1 MRRGSAPIPTILQHR
16 HGEPAGPLMQ
26 MFITYAQGQRA
37 DSNHPPAQT
46 CRTPV
51 IRTSGAVQPADAK
64 HKQNAS
70 AGKMQHDT
78 PTKRI
83 AKSTGWSFWASRL
96 ATALP
101 HTSTPRT
108 RSGPTQ
114 QFHIHKHPSATH
126 QERSTG
132 LEIGSMLPPHLRS
145 GARPQAILRKL
156 RGTPRSRKQPRP
168 QHARHAA
175 KDFPKAQRRLPP
187 PGQRQRV
194 SQLPPDVTKKE
205 LKIVFTTYGLV
216 TVRTE
221 GQRYDTGGVRTHI
234 QDKSAGA
241 QEHARA
247 RERACV
253 FRVQSQRPPPPRQRQ
268 HVSQLPPCV
277 TKEELKMV
285 FTTYG
290 RVTVRT
296 EGQRADTNR
305 SHQTATPPARRR
317 TTLPARTMRKRGS
330 SCRCSSRMRRDSAPI
345 GVQRSS

>member
-1 MRRGSAPIPTILQHR
+1 
-16 HGEPAGPLMQ
+16 
-26 MFITYAQGQRA
+26 
-37 DSNHPPAQT
+37 
-46 CRTPV
+46 
-51 IRTSGAVQPADAK
+51 
-64 HKQNAS
+64 
-70 AGKMQHDT
+70 
-78 PTKRI
+78 
-83 AKSTGWSFWASRL
+83 
-96 ATALP
+96 
-101 HTSTPRT
+101 
-108 RSGPTQ
+108 
-114 QFHIHKHPSATH
+114 
-126 QERSTG
+126 
-132 LEIGSMLPPHLRS
+132 MLPPHLRS

-156 RGTPRSRKQPRP
+156 RGAPRSGKQPRP

-194 SQLPPDVTKKE
+194 SQLPPDVTKEE

-216 TVRTE
+216 TVRTK

-345 GVQRSS
+345 PTISAQTWRTPVSRTSGAVQPADRKHKQNASGGKKQQDTPTQREPSPQVGASGLQG